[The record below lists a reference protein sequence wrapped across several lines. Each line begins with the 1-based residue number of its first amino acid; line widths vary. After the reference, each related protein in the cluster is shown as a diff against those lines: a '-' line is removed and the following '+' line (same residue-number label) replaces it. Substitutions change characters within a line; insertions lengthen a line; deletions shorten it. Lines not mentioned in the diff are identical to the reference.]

1 MLYRT
6 FIYLLN
12 KPNNCYSNPQVV
24 SAMQK
29 KKKIKLKE
37 FTAKEFRVHV
47 MEP

>member
-1 MLYRT
+1 MLYKA
-6 FIYLLN
+6 FINLLS
-12 KPNNCYSNPQVV
+12 KLINCYSNPQVV

-29 KKKIKLKE
+29 NEKIKLKE